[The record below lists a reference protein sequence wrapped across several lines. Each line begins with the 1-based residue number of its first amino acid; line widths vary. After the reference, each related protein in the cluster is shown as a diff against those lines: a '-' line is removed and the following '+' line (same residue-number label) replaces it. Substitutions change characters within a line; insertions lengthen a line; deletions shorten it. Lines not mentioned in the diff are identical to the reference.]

1 MKISADKLEKAAYEI
16 MFKASI
22 DIPEDYENGIRKMID
37 KEKGDLSAFVLE
49 AMLENWQA
57 AREELGF

>member
-1 MKISADKLEKAAYEI
+1 MKISADKIEKAAYEI

-37 KEKGDLSAFVLE
+37 K
-49 AMLENWQA
+49 
-57 AREELGF
+57 